1 MRRLVV
7 RALAVVGIGLLA
19 WAAAGLP
26 GGVTGVPGAATGPA
40 AWGSTAEEQRL
51 EAARDKLERV
61 RAEIEQLAEEREQ
74 RRASLQEAQARVA
87 EVREAVHAA
96 EMAVQRQEEAV
107 RNARQRYEELQAE
120 AKTRQQ
126 QMANRAA
133 ELYRQGTGVPMSA
146 VLASDSVD
154 DALTRTAYLEKVQR
168 ADQAGFEQVE
178 ADQVALDAQRE
189 VLQEEEEALRER
201 LQQKEQILAEARVL
215 RNERALQVAGVEE
228 QLAELES
235 EERHLESESRQL
247 AAMARRASEQ
257 PAAARQASDTRA
269 APAGDSAVSAWQW
282 PASGPVTSEYGMRW
296 GRMHEGIDIGG
307 STGQAV
313 VAARPGTVRHAGR
326 MGGYGN
332 LVLINHGEGVS
343 TAYAHLSSFAVSP
356 GQSVGGGQRIGGMGC
371 SGSCTGPHVHFE
383 VRLNGSPRNPR
394 EFLP

>member
-7 RALAVVGIGLLA
+7 RALAVVGLGLLA
-19 WAAAGLP
+19 WAAVAGLP
-26 GGVTGVPGAATGPA
+26 GAVPGGSGETAGLR
-40 AWGSTAEEQRL
+40 AWAGTAEEQRL
-51 EAARDKLERV
+51 EAARAKLERV
-61 RAEIEQLAEEREQ
+61 RAEIEELAEERQQ
-74 RRASLQEAQARVA
+74 RQESLQQAQARVA

-107 RNARQRYEELQAE
+107 RNARLHYEQLQAE
-120 AKTRQQ
+120 ARTRQQ

-154 DALTRTAYLEKVQR
+154 EALTRTAYLEKVQR

-189 VLQEEEEALRER
+189 ILEEEEEALRER
-201 LQQKEQILAEARVL
+201 LEQKEQILAEARKL
-215 RNERALQVAGVEE
+215 RDERALRVAGVED

-235 EERHLESESRQL
+235 QERHLESESRQL
-247 AAMARRASEQ
+247 AAMARRVSE
-257 PAAARQASDTRA
+257 PAAAARGAGTEA
-269 APAGDSAVSAWQW
+269 APAGDSATSAWQW

-296 GRMHEGIDIGG
+296 GRMHEGLDIGG

-313 VAARPGTVRHAGR
+313 VAARPGTVRHVGR

-332 LVLINHGEGVS
+332 LILVDHGEGLT
-343 TAYAHLSSFAVSP
+343 TAYAHLSSLEVSP

-383 VRLNGSPRNPR
+383 VRVNGSPRNPR